1 MTVRTILTTQQ
12 STFDNSVMNARQFV
26 FEIVVGPN
34 PKDDSVKPLDLLD

>member
-1 MTVRTILTTQQ
+1 MTVRKILTTQQ
-12 STFDNSVMNARQFV
+12 STFDNSVMNVRQFV

>member
-12 STFDNSVMNARQFV
+12 STFDNSVMNVRQFV